1 MGKKA
6 KSKPAKSGNTVQ
18 VDPVQK
24 SLDSALNARR
34 MFVVSTL
41 NMGWQLA
48 GMVII
53 PVLVGVKLDLKFD
66 SKPSYTLAA
75 LVIAIFGSIIVIKNN
90 INRVNKEMS
99 QTNRE
104 DNNAPK

>member
-18 VDPVQK
+18 VDPVQQ
-24 SLDSALNARR
+24 SLDNALNARR

-53 PVLVGVKLDLKFD
+53 PVIIGVKLDQKFD